1 MRETWEPT
9 PVLLPGKFHGWRSLI
24 GYSPW
29 GCKESDMTEQLHFHF
44 TFFRKGQWN
53 ALETTRV
60 TKSSGK
66 KLSQKRNW
74 GEMEI
79 SREEKTTKCLC
90 IKMPAKSTGIEW
102 WHLCGFVCWSCP
114 QVRLSFYPLTLLDL
128 CIIPWCLT
136 LHDPLGGDSTTSY
149 LCVLGKFLSFL

>member
-29 GCKESDMTEQLHFHF
+29 GGKESDMTEQLHFHF

-66 KLSQKRNW
+66 IVSEKELRRNGDFQRRENYQMPVYQNACQEHRHWMVTSVWLCLLELSS
-74 GEMEI
+74 GEV
-79 SREEKTTKCLC
+79 K
-90 IKMPAKSTGIEW
+90 
-102 WHLCGFVCWSCP
+102 F
-114 QVRLSFYPLTLLDL
+114 LSSLLDL
-128 CIIPWCLT
+128 CIIPWCPT
-136 LHDPLGGDSTTSY
+136 LHNPLGGDSTTSY
-149 LCVLGKFLSFL
+149 FCVLGKFLSFL